1 MNDLEL
7 ASLFLELE
15 RFLHGAGPE
24 AGVPAARPDHIR
36 AFWDSRPYIT
46 TSELEALAELLGAPL
61 PAEAV
66 ALRLRRDLEDTRVFL
81 DALAA
86 VGVLDRAGDRYSATP
101 ATGLYLK
108 GVFDR
113 TLEREP
119 PT

>member
-15 RFLHGAGPE
+15 RFLHGGGPE
-24 AGVPAARPDHIR
+24 AGAPEARPDHIR

-46 TSELEALAELLGAPL
+46 TSEMEVLALLAGPS

-66 ALRLRRDLEDTRVFL
+66 ALQLGRDLADTRVFL
-81 DALAA
+81 DALVA

-101 ATGLYLK
+101 ATGLYLE

-113 TLEREP
+113 KLEQEP